1 VAISINMGF
10 LVEFILHFVAF
21 EARWVLG
28 QKTVLYIEIFCQL
41 LNIISIVYFLSDEFS
56 ETLEGVKFVCI
67 IFFIRSF
74 RVVTLLSEL
83 ENFEVIFNTFH
94 RFTTPFAT
102 MCLTM
107 YTVFFV
113 YANIGM
119 LLWSAKITTV
129 SKQVNYST
137 PPLYYLMNFN
147 DFGASLVTLFHI
159 MVVNNWFIT
168 CDMYCYV
175 MGNNWPRL
183 FFISFWT
190 MTVLIMLNL
199 VIAFVIELYESASQI
214 TVDEFKRREY
224 VI

>member
-1 VAISINMGF
+1 MYLFFNYSFVDTLQAVKLICFVFF
-10 LVEFILHFVAF
+10 L
-21 EARWVLG
+21 RM
-28 QKTVLYIEIFCQL
+28 
-41 LNIISIVYFLSDEFS
+41 
-56 ETLEGVKFVCI
+56 
-67 IFFIRSF
+67 F
-74 RVVTLLSEL
+74 RVGILLSEL
-83 ENFEVIFNTFH
+83 KAVEVIYSTFT
-94 RFTTPFAT
+94 RFTIPFVT

-107 YTVFFV
+107 YTIFYV

-129 SKQVNYST
+129 SAQTNYTT

-183 FFISFWT
+183 YFISFWT
-190 MTVLIMLNL
+190 ITVLIVLNL
-199 VIAFVIELYESASQI
+199 VIAFVIDIYEQ
-214 TVDEFKRREY
+214 TN
-224 VI
+224 